1 MSPGVP
7 KYHRIANELRRRV
20 RDGVYPPGET
30 IPAETAL
37 AEEFRVSVP
46 TIRQAVSVLR
56 AESLLESRHGRGTF
70 VMDSSRLQRQS
81 RHRYGRARS
90 DNKLLTAHLRH
101 DIVFAGRGSLPEH
114 IAKYADLAPGTE
126 VVIRRRNL
134 YDKETGRPEEV
145 GASYIPVETAGDTYL
160 ERPDVVPKALFLC
173 VEDLSGKRYARAR
186 DYWLSRPATEEEAEI
201 LSVPQ
206 QTQVMHVTHVA
217 RAEDGTLL
225 EISESSWP
233 ANRVLIIDEYDI
245 EQEAQEPE
253 HPSEI

>member
-7 KYHRIANELRRRV
+7 KYHRIANELRKRV
-20 RDGVYPPGET
+20 HDGTYPPDEA

-37 AEEFRVSVP
+37 AQEFRVSVP

-70 VMDSSRLQRQS
+70 ALASSRLHRKS

-90 DNKLLTAHLRH
+90 DNKLLTSHLRH
-101 DIVFAGRGSLPEH
+101 EIVFAGRGPLPDH
-114 IAKYADLAPGTE
+114 IADYAGLAPGAE

-134 YDKETGRPEEV
+134 YDKETGRAEEV
-145 GASYIPVETAGDTYL
+145 GASYIPMGIAAGTFL
-160 ERPDVVPKALFLC
+160 EEPDVVPKALFLC
-173 VEDLSGKRYARAR
+173 VEDLSGKRYAHAR
-186 DYWLSRPATEEEAEI
+186 DYWLSRPATEEESEI
-201 LSVPQ
+201 LSVPHPNH
-206 QTQVMHVTHVA
+206 VMHVTHVA
-217 RAEDGTLL
+217 RAEDGSLL

-245 EQEAQEPE
+245 EQVAQEPE
-253 HPSEI
+253 GYSEV